1 MESENLKILVLI
13 ITADTLPVY
22 VELQKI
28 WKRYM
33 HLDKEHFHAYFL
45 KGDSDLSKVC
55 EVKDDVIWTKS
66 PENLKPGLLN
76 KTILAM
82 EHMQQRIGDFDFDY
96 VLRTNLSSFYVFP
109 RLLKFIETLPK
120 HRCYCGCHIMQHGY
134 SFCSGAG
141 TILSRDLVESMV
153 RNKEQFLNHQIIDD
167 WVIGSF
173 MANQEKVSI
182 INASRMVFKTRE
194 DWEKNKDDIPDYI
207 FHFRCKQAN
216 PELRLEN
223 ETYIQSELLK
233 KFYGKA

>member
-1 MESENLKILVLI
+1 MESEHLKILVLI
-13 ITADTLPVY
+13 ITADSLPVY

-45 KGDSDLSKVC
+45 KANPEQSKIC
-55 EVKDDVIWTKS
+55 EINDDVIWVKS

-82 EHMQQRIGDFDFDY
+82 EHMVKQIADFDFDY
-96 VLRTNLSSFYVFP
+96 VLRTNLSSFYIFP

-120 HRCYCGCHIMQHGY
+120 HRCYCGCHIIQHGY

-141 TILSRDLVESMV
+141 TLLSRDLVESMV
-153 RNKEQFLNHQIIDD
+153 RNKEQFIDHQIIDD

-182 INASRMVFKTRE
+182 INASRMVFKTLE
-194 DWEKNKDDIPDYI
+194 DWKTIRMTFPIIFSTLDANKPT
-207 FHFRCKQAN
+207 RNCA
-216 PELRLEN
+216 
-223 ETYIQSELLK
+223 
-233 KFYGKA
+233 